1 MVTIFNSSSLR
12 AHRLSSFLMPA
23 SIIIIFCRRSGKRF
37 MSSHWLYSSTLRYHQ
52 LQWYL
57 VFQGWKRVCL
67 LCRISYIEYMCD
79 LWGKYLWVIF
89 IINIV
94 EVDNR
99 ESIAVHLNTFW
110 VFDPTTP
117 KDQDL
122 HIETIV
128 HFPYIISPM
137 TLKYVVLCS
146 ILSSKASIRT
156 LLFWDTGFFCP
167 WRWYR
172 IDIHTLAM
180 MWPG

>member
-1 MVTIFNSSSLR
+1 VVTIFNSSSLC

-99 ESIAVHLNTFW
+99 ESIAVYLNTFS

-117 KDQDL
+117 KDRDL
-122 HIETIV
+122 YIRTIV
-128 HFPYIISPM
+128 HFSYIIYETEIYC
-137 TLKYVVLCS
+137 TLPCS
-146 ILSSKASIRT
+146 LV
-156 LLFWDTGFFCP
+156 
-167 WRWYR
+167 
-172 IDIHTLAM
+172 
-180 MWPG
+180 